1 MIRPGPRRD
10 DGGRVDRALPESIG
24 EWVRNDLK
32 GSTARPVH
40 LIRSITVFLPA
51 YAAVALVLPGS
62 PAFRAAALVLA
73 VLLALVDSFAFIA
86 LKRHLAQPY
95 RAEDPETARTARCT
109 NTSASSRN
117 APTGIGKLG
126 LPGDLS
132 SGVTPGPGG

>member
-1 MIRPGPRRD
+1 MIRPGPLRD
-10 DGGRVDRALPESIG
+10 DAASVDRSLPESIR
-24 EWVRNDLK
+24 EWVRNDLT
-32 GSTARPVH
+32 GGTATPGR
-40 LIRSITVFLPA
+40 LIRSMTAFLPA

-86 LKRHLAQPY
+86 LSRHLAQRY
-95 RAEDPETARTARCT
+95 RAEDLKSARTARCT
-109 NTSASSRN
+109 NTYASSRN

-132 SGVTPGPGG
+132 RGVPPRPGG